1 MANFAQSLIAD
12 RELLIADRDR
22 WKALVDHLE
31 QKLRE
36 SQAAEKNCDRLLA
49 PSVFSNP
56 PDLVAKALANGKPD
70 TSANLQLIVDA
81 LCAVVDTGRPIS
93 KTESVLKSDSLACSL
108 AEAGLKMTAML
119 LRKNRDYG
127 GSAYKKPVLAAGLS
141 PLEAMLCRLSD
152 KVARLSRLLSG
163 EKAAVESE
171 SVADTLMDQAGYCIL
186 IWNWVTQYI
195 DGTLDLEKT
204 LEQKSKA
211 ADSCKAADDA
221 SGEFTHRSY
230 RIRYNPPPVPFRGFD
245 WEWCHIDYDGPE
257 DNRIGRSCS
266 LEAAKEAIDDLD
278 EFHPEG

>member
-31 QKLRE
+31 RKLSE
-36 SQAAEKNCDRLLA
+36 SQAAEKNCDRLSV

-108 AEAGLKMTAML
+108 AEAGLKMTATL

-127 GSAYKKPVLAAGLS
+127 GSAYKNPVLAAGLS

-211 ADSCKAADDA
+211 ADDA

-230 RIRYNPPPVPFRGFD
+230 RIRYNPPPIPFRGFD
-245 WEWCHIDYDGPE
+245 WEWCHIDCSGPE
-257 DNRIGRSCS
+257 DKRIGRSCS
-266 LEAAKEAIDDLD
+266 LEAAREAIDDLD
-278 EFHPEG
+278 ERCMGATT